1 MYIYK
6 AAVIGAGAMGGGIAQ
21 VISYSG
27 LPVVIK
33 DINDERAKSGLEA
46 ARKIYQ
52 SRIDKGKM
60 TSEEVDKKMAL
71 ISTSTD
77 YNDFKDV
84 DIVIEAVS
92 ENIEIKKNV
101 FKELDELCPETT
113 ILASNTSA
121 LSISELASVTKKPD
135 KVIGMHFFN
144 PAHVMKLI
152 EVIPGLQT
160 SDETVDDVIS
170 FSESLRK
177 IPVRVSECAGF
188 LVNRI
193 LMSYINEAFYALQ
206 EGAAGAKEI
215 DEAIVSFGMPM
226 GPFTLVDMLGL
237 DVADSVADIL
247 YHSYGE
253 RMKPASLIKKITA
266 SGRLGIKSGNGIYN
280 YSNEEKE
287 DPFLESAVKETQKE
301 TGISNTEFSVHRLLL
316 PMINEAVISF
326 QEGVSTLSDI
336 DIAMLAGTGFPQEK
350 GGPLHY
356 ADSQGLDNLLKEL
369 EKFNLQFGQRF
380 WPAPL
385 FKRYVAAEWLGVK
398 AKKGFFDYFE

>member
-6 AAVIGAGAMGGGIAQ
+6 AGVVGAGTMGGSIAQ
-21 VISYSG
+21 VISFSG

-33 DINDERAKSGLEA
+33 DINEDRVSAALET

-52 SRIDKGKM
+52 SRVNKGKM
-60 TSEEVDKKMAL
+60 TSSEMKQKMAL

-77 YNDFKDV
+77 YKDLKDV
-84 DIVIEAVS
+84 DIVIEAVPES
-92 ENIEIKKNV
+92 METKKRV
-101 FKELDELCPETT
+101 FSELDESCPETT

-121 LSISELASVTKKPD
+121 LSISELCSCTKRPD

-160 SDETVDDVIS
+160 SDETVDNVTS

-177 IPVRVSECAGF
+177 IPVKVKECAGF

-193 LMSYINEAFYALQ
+193 LMPYINEAFFALQ
-206 EGAAGAKEI
+206 EGAASAKKI
-215 DEAIVSFGMPM
+215 DDELVSFGMPM

-237 DVADSVADIL
+237 DTADSVADIL
-247 YHSYGE
+247 YNSYGE
-253 RMKPASLIKKITA
+253 RMKPAALIKRITE
-266 SGRLGIKSGNGIYN
+266 SGRLGTKSGKGIYN
-280 YSNEEKE
+280 YSEEKE
-287 DPFLESAVKETQKE
+287 DESFLENIIKETQKE
-301 TGISNTEFSVHRLLL
+301 TGISGTEFSAHRLLL
-316 PMINEAVISF
+316 PMINEAAIAY
-326 QEGVSTLSDI
+326 QEGISNLSAI

-356 ADSQGLDNLLKEL
+356 ADSQGIDNILKEM
-369 EKFNLQFGQRF
+369 EKFKSLPGQRF

-385 FKRYVAAEWLGVK
+385 LKRHVAAGWLGVK
-398 AKKGFFDYFE
+398 TKKGFFEYFQ

>member
-6 AAVIGAGAMGGGIAQ
+6 AAVVGAGTMGGGIAQ

-27 LPVVIK
+27 LPVIIK
-33 DINDERAKSGLEA
+33 DIDEERAKTGLVA

-52 SRIDKGKM
+52 SRVDKGKM
-60 TSEEVDKKMAL
+60 TSGEMENKMAL
-71 ISTSTD
+71 ISISSD
-77 YNDFKDV
+77 YKDFSDV
-84 DIVIEAVS
+84 DIVIEAVP
-92 ENIEIKKNV
+92 ENMEIKKSI
-101 FKELDELCPETT
+101 FKELGESCPDTT

-121 LSISELASVTKKPD
+121 LSISELGSVAKKPD
-135 KVIGMHFFN
+135 KVVGMHFFN

-177 IPVRVSECAGF
+177 IPVRVNECAGF

-206 EGAAGAKEI
+206 EGAAGVKEI
-215 DEAIVSFGMPM
+215 DEAMVSFGMPM

-247 YHSYGE
+247 YNSYGE
-253 RMKPASLIKKITA
+253 RMKPAALIKRITA
-266 SGRLGIKSGNGIYN
+266 SGRLGTKSGKGIYD
-280 YSNEEKE
+280 YSDEKK
-287 DPFLESAVKETQKE
+287 DDLFLENAIKETQKE

-316 PMINEAVISF
+316 PMINEAAISF
-326 QEGVSTLSDI
+326 QERVSTLSDI
-336 DIAMLAGTGFPQEK
+336 DIAMLAGTGFPQDK

-356 ADSQGLDNLLKEL
+356 ADSQGLDKILKEM
-369 EKFNLQFGQRF
+369 EKFNFIL
-380 WPAPL
+380 
-385 FKRYVAAEWLGVK
+385 
-398 AKKGFFDYFE
+398 

>member
-6 AAVIGAGAMGGGIAQ
+6 AAVVGAGTMGGGIAQ

-27 LPVVIK
+27 LPVIIK
-33 DINDERAKSGLEA
+33 DIDEERAKTGLVA

-52 SRIDKGKM
+52 SRVDKGKM
-60 TSEEVDKKMAL
+60 TSGEMENKMAL
-71 ISTSTD
+71 ISISSD
-77 YNDFKDV
+77 YKDFSDV
-84 DIVIEAVS
+84 DIVIEAVP
-92 ENIEIKKNV
+92 ENMEIKKSI
-101 FKELDELCPETT
+101 FKELGESCPDTT

-121 LSISELASVTKKPD
+121 LSISELGSVAKKPD
-135 KVIGMHFFN
+135 KVVGMHFFN

-177 IPVRVSECAGF
+177 IPVRVNECAGF

-206 EGAAGAKEI
+206 EGAAGVKEI
-215 DEAIVSFGMPM
+215 DEAMVSFGMPM

-247 YHSYGE
+247 YNSYGE
-253 RMKPASLIKKITA
+253 RMKPAALIKRITA
-266 SGRLGIKSGNGIYN
+266 SGRLGTKSGKGIYD
-280 YSNEEKE
+280 YSDEKK
-287 DPFLESAVKETQKE
+287 DDLFLENAIKETQKE

-316 PMINEAVISF
+316 PMINEAAISF
-326 QEGVSTLSDI
+326 QERVSTLSDI
-336 DIAMLAGTGFPQEK
+336 DIAMLAGTGFPQDK

-356 ADSQGLDNLLKEL
+356 ADSQGLDNILKEM
-369 EKFNLQFGQRF
+369 EKFNSILGQRF
-380 WPAPL
+380 WPAPI
-385 FKRYVAAEWLGVK
+385 FKRYVAAGCLGVK
-398 AKKGFFDYFE
+398 AKKGFFDYL

>member
-33 DINDERAKSGLEA
+33 DIDEEKAKTGLEA

-52 SRIDKGKM
+52 SRVDKGKM
-60 TSEEVDKKMAL
+60 TSGEMDQKMAL
-71 ISTSTD
+71 ISFSTD
-77 YNDFKDV
+77 YKDFSDV
-84 DIVIEAVS
+84 DIVIEAVP
-92 ENIEIKKNV
+92 ENIEIKKKV
-101 FKELDELCPETT
+101 YKELDESCPETT

-121 LSISELASVTKKPD
+121 LSISELGSVTKRPD
-135 KVIGMHFFN
+135 KVVGMHFFN

-177 IPVRVSECAGF
+177 IPVRVNECAGF

-193 LMSYINEAFYALQ
+193 LMSYINEAFYVLQ
-206 EGAAGAKEI
+206 EGAASAKKI
-215 DEAIVSFGMPM
+215 DEEMVSFGMPM

-247 YHSYGE
+247 YNSYGE
-253 RMKPASLIKKITA
+253 RMKPAALIKRITA
-266 SGRLGIKSGNGIYN
+266 TGRLGTKSGKGIYD
-280 YSNEEKE
+280 YSEEKKDE
-287 DPFLESAVKETQKE
+287 SFLESIVKDTQKE
-301 TGISNTEFSVHRLLL
+301 TGISGTEFSVHRILL
-316 PMINEAVISF
+316 PMINEAAISF
-326 QEGVSTLSDI
+326 QEGVSTLNDI
-336 DIAMLAGTGFPQEK
+336 DIAMLAGTGFPQDK

-356 ADSQGLDNLLKEL
+356 ADTQGLDVILKEM
-369 EKFNLQFGQRF
+369 EKLHSQFGLRF
-380 WPAPL
+380 WPAPIIR
-385 FKRYVAAEWLGVK
+385 KYVSAGWLGVK